1 MAITVS
7 QAASEPDFEQVP
19 QGMHKAVCYRFVD
32 AGTVDEEYMGEK
44 SKKHKF
50 FLFWELPGLK
60 LEDDRP
66 MSIFREY
73 TFSLHEKSKFTEHL
87 TSWMNRPL
95 TDAEKQSFDL
105 TSVLGKGCKLSVGVT
120 SGGNAKVTDVHN
132 IPTAFDPETEE
143 LRQLTTHNELQIFDL
158 DVYCKEF
165 SGEMCP
171 ESKAM
176 VDIFDTLPRFI
187 QNRINGS
194 EDVSPAIPPCYE
206 MQAALA
212 KASKAEAAPVVSEP
226 QPIENDLLPEDDI
239 PF

>member
-7 QAASEPDFEQVP
+7 QSTSQPDYEQVP
-19 QGMHKAVCYRFVD
+19 QGMHKAVCYRFID
-32 AGTVDEEYMGEK
+32 AGTTDEDYAGTV

-50 FLFWELPGLK
+50 FLFWELP
-60 LEDDRP
+60 ECRTADDRP
-66 MSIFREY
+66 MSIFHEY
-73 TFSLHEKSKFTEHL
+73 TFSLYEGSKFYKHL

-95 TDAEKQSFDL
+95 NEAEKKSFDL
-105 TSVLGKGCKLSVGVT
+105 TSVLGKGCKVSVGLT

-143 LRQLTTHNELQIFDL
+143 LRQLPTHNELQIFDL

-176 VDIFDTLPRFI
+176 VDIFDMLPRFI

>member
-19 QGMHKAVCYRFVD
+19 QGMHKAVCYRFID
-32 AGTVDEEYMGEK
+32 AGTVEEEYMGVE

-50 FLFWELPGLK
+50 FLFWELPELK
-60 LEDDRP
+60 TGDDRP

-95 TDAEKQSFDL
+95 TDTEKQSFDL

-187 QNRINGS
+187 QTRINGS
-194 EDVSPAIPPCYE
+194 TEVSPNVPPCFE

-212 KASKAEAAPVVSEP
+212 KSDRAEAAPAVIEP
-226 QPIENDLLPEDDI
+226 QPIADNLLPDDDI

>member
-19 QGMHKAVCYRFVD
+19 PGMHKAVCYRFVD

-132 IPTAFDPETEE
+132 IPTAFDAETEE
-143 LRQLTTHNELQIFDL
+143 LRQLPTHNELQIFDL

-176 VDIFDTLPRFI
+176 VDIFD
-187 QNRINGS
+187 
-194 EDVSPAIPPCYE
+194 D
-206 MQAALA
+206 
-212 KASKAEAAPVVSEP
+212 ASGPG
-226 QPIENDLLPEDDI
+226 
-239 PF
+239 